1 MDVKIPERPYLTQG
15 EILRVLSVA
24 LGTKNNNPDVDQ
36 LARRGDFDCELR
48 SKLLN
53 DLFYLPLVEHGLESF
68 AFFFTKSLD
77 HILNEYV
84 RLVNTVSL
92 DAMDRKESMPVLIE
106 HFFCRFFSGLLL
118 RFHKDFGGPGPRSY
132 LEDID
137 NNYLG
142 VACRWL
148 ELNVDSFPVFLKSND
163 KKWQDQYRKWKKGQE
178 IPKFESLLL
187 FLSDFPESPDKQTI
201 LIHLIASRFIH
212 FYGNKFTAYDL
223 KAYVNQAIKN
233 VGKYDVGRALSMANH
248 NAAEKFA
255 PLRQAIIPAFE
266 LLSLKS
272 EKDST
277 IQQKAKKELDLFE
290 VRIGQMDPSGRT
302 RHFYEWLQARWL
314 LFSGEY
320 QKALKQYE
328 VAFQYSIYRTSNVQE
343 ILKEALALAAKER
356 DKALMK
362 RLKNQAAA
370 FGFYNLPEAIESTSN
385 PKKKTKIDVVEDWE
399 IEQWDMAFA
408 RLFPAKSCFPG
419 CFDEKKHSVN
429 LPFVHHVEKKHF
441 EREPD
446 LDNPNRRRDVGIKIG
461 GNKRRYSE
469 LIWHTDNNHPEHVE
483 SLLDAGAKVDLLS
496 DTSDSALL
504 LAILEI
510 VNSGDRRCYDLLK
523 SQKHSQ
529 QTMNACTDKEKRTI
543 LLAALET
550 GQPDI
555 VSTVLDMGA
564 EVDLR
569 GKTDNTTALNQ
580 CLKYL
585 GTLKS
590 PLKTFLNQ
598 MSLSIDDPVFIDSVR
613 RLSAGFLGLSD
624 AEVRN
629 RLHSQKYDPRMQ
641 EVLSA
646 LTEAFVENK
655 VEKFEKDKLYE
666 ICNLLLDRGADP
678 NAVHTSPIK
687 GYTPLMLAV
696 ENDDAELVKKMLSLG
711 GDPYKVY
718 FHGPEPVDCWKIAQE
733 FRANRSLDVLGRRK
747 A

>member
-1 MDVKIPERPYLTQG
+1 MGAKVPERPYLTQG
-15 EILRVLSVA
+15 EILRSLAVA
-24 LGTKNNNPDVDQ
+24 FGTKNNNPDVDQ
-36 LARRGDFDCELR
+36 LARRGDFDCQLR
-48 SKLLN
+48 NKLLN
-53 DLFYLPLVEHGLESF
+53 DLFYLPLAEQRLQSF

-77 HILNEYV
+77 HVLNEYLS
-84 RLVNTVSL
+84 LVNTISL
-92 DAMDRKESMPVLIE
+92 DAMDRKESMHLLIE

-118 RFHKDFGGPGPRSY
+118 RFYKDFSGPSPSSY
-132 LEDID
+132 LENID
-137 NNYLG
+137 KNYLG

-148 ELNVDSFPVFLKSND
+148 ESNVDSFPVFIKSND

-178 IPKFESLLL
+178 IPKFESFVL

-223 KAYVNQAIKN
+223 KEYVNQTTQS
-233 VGKYDVGRALSMANH
+233 VGSYDVGRALSIANH

-266 LLSLKS
+266 LLSPRS
-272 EKDST
+272 EKDSST
-277 IQQKAKKELDLFE
+277 QQKARIELDLFE
-290 VRIGQMDPSGRT
+290 ERIRQIDPSGRT
-302 RHFYEWLQARWL
+302 RHFWEWLEARWL

-320 QKALKQYE
+320 KKALKQYE
-328 VAFQYSIYRTSNVQE
+328 VAFQYSIYRTTNVQE
-343 ILKEALALAAKER
+343 ILKESLALAAKER
-356 DKALMK
+356 DKTLMK
-362 RLKNQAAA
+362 RLKNQATA
-370 FGFYNLPEAIESTSN
+370 FGFYNLPDAESTSG
-385 PKKKTKIDVVEDWE
+385 PKKNIKVDVVEDWE

-429 LPFVHHVEKKHF
+429 LPFVHHVEKKYF

-469 LIWHTDNNHPEHVE
+469 LIWHTDNNHPEHVK

-529 QTMNACTDKEKRTI
+529 QTMNTRTDKEKLTI

-555 VSTVLDMGA
+555 VRTVLDMGA
-564 EVDLR
+564 EVDFR

-585 GTLKS
+585 GTLKDS
-590 PLKTFLNQ
+590 AKTFLNQ
-598 MSLSIDDPVFIDSVR
+598 MNLSLNDPVLIDSAR
-613 RLSAGFLGLSD
+613 RSSKGLLGMTE
-624 AEVRN
+624 AEVKKN
-629 RLHSQKYDPRMQ
+629 LHIQKHDPRMQ
-641 EVLSA
+641 AVLSA
-646 LTEAFVENK
+646 FAEAFVESK
-655 VEKFEKDKLYE
+655 VERFEKDKLYE

-696 ENDDAELVKKMLSLG
+696 ENDDADLVKKMLSLG

-718 FHGPEPVDCWKIAQE
+718 FHGLQPVDCWKIAKE
-733 FRANRSLDVLGRRK
+733 FRANRSLDALGRRK